1 MDGWMDG
8 WMDGLIYALSDI
20 EVRVAHANG
29 SSIRRFSVSLIVD
42 VDSIKL
48 SSFSNSRVAG
58 GIFGYTK

>member
-1 MDGWMDG
+1 MDGW
-8 WMDGLIYALSDI
+8 IDI
-20 EVRVAHANG
+20 CA
-29 SSIRRFSVSLIVD
+29 IRHRSPCSPCKWQQYPPVSVSLIVD